1 MDRNPYKMSFSTGG
15 LFLTESLT
23 NCLLYEDLK
32 DWDQVREKVSSEN
45 ILQAR
50 MTSSLKRSSREI
62 VFRLR
67 ELHENEL
74 VFLNEANPVE
84 QKYLLWIAVWIFSR
98 ITK

>member
-23 NCLLYEDLK
+23 LCLLYEDLK